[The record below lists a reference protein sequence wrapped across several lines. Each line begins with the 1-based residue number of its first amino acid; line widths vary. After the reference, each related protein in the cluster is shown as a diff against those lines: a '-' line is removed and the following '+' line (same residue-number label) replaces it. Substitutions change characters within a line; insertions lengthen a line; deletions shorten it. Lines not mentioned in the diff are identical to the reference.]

1 MLGHFPNPQGVP
13 APSNHFQEANR
24 DVLALARNFELSAL
38 EDRVGP
44 PWEIW
49 QFNEIIFFSSVLI
62 HFFSGIL
69 HFSCDS
75 SRCTMQMSAEC
86 TQNESEWK
94 EGSAELLLILVSA
107 SIATHSLP
115 GIALVGTQPDD
126 SESVR
131 SSFNLWEVPLKLGDW
146 AAGNLQIW
154 IHLRQWKIP
163 AKVGIF
169 KIAKRGHKN
178 GKT

>member
-1 MLGHFPNPQGVP
+1 
-13 APSNHFQEANR
+13 
-24 DVLALARNFELSAL
+24 
-38 EDRVGP
+38 
-44 PWEIW
+44 
-49 QFNEIIFFSSVLI
+49 
-62 HFFSGIL
+62 
-69 HFSCDS
+69 
-75 SRCTMQMSAEC
+75 MSAEC

-131 SSFNLWEVPLKLGDW
+131 SSFNLWEVREAWKLSRGKPPFESIW
-146 AAGNLQIW
+146 GNS
-154 IHLRQWKIP
+154 IP

-169 KIAKRGHKN
+169 KAYSMHILLNVVIKMGRLKHWTSRDISQLVLGNCVFLSVFFLKVSFSIGHPDTYSH
-178 GKT
+178 GRADVTD

>member
-1 MLGHFPNPQGVP
+1 
-13 APSNHFQEANR
+13 
-24 DVLALARNFELSAL
+24 VLALARNFELSAL

-49 QFNEIIFFSSVLI
+49 QFNEIIFSSVLI
-62 HFFSGIL
+62 QNFSGIL
-69 HFSCDS
+69 QFSCDS
-75 SRCTMQMSAEC
+75 SRNMCTMQMSAEC

-131 SSFNLWEVPLKLGDW
+131 SSFNL
-146 AAGNLQIW
+146 
-154 IHLRQWKIP
+154 
-163 AKVGIF
+163 
-169 KIAKRGHKN
+169 
-178 GKT
+178 